1 MRVLL
6 VLAFALVARAAHPA
20 QAPAVTP
27 MAIVSAD
34 TDAGAGTLTIGG
46 TGFGT
51 RPFVTLDLVPLNVQL
66 ALDQR
71 IIAVVPV
78 GMIPP
83 GSYLLTVTR
92 GPQPGESASFDV
104 RIGPPPGDPPPAA
117 GAAPART
124 PGAPA
129 PGPPNPSPL
138 PAPGDAAARV
148 GDTTITIADADR
160 EWQRTDPA
168 GYLTASRHLYDARR
182 RVLTDMVNNEL
193 LAREAASRGLTVD
206 ALLKEELP
214 KRTVPLPDTSL
225 TALYQSLGDRSRG
238 ATLDQLRPALREWLA
253 RKVEPELAK
262 MTYIEELM
270 KVSTR
275 ADTLLAPPFVQ
286 VDHSADD
293 PSIGPATA
301 PVEVVMFGDFQSAA
315 YARVALTVPRV
326 RDLFGARV
334 RFVFKHFPANDSASI
349 AAAEAAAC
357 ANLQGKFW
365 AFHDTLLGQAGA
377 LDAARFK
384 SVASTVG
391 LDRSV
396 FDPCVDR
403 EQTRDR
409 IGLALEETRRYDLPG
424 SGSLLVN
431 GRLAPEPPAFLPTF
445 EYLKRLVEEELAR
458 QARDAR

>member
-1 MRVLL
+1 MELVQQMLQRGRSLELGETYAMTLAELGQYREAQALQRDLIAAARAGWPDRREGPADRAPAAVRSRRSVPHAVDRRGDAMRVLL
-6 VLAFALVARAAHPA
+6 ALALRALVAQAAQPA

-34 TDAGAGTLTIGG
+34 TDAGAGTLTIAG

-104 RIGPPPGDPPPAA
+104 RIGLPPGDPSRQPELRPPGLLVRSRLPLRRILHRFRLQA
-117 GAAPART
+117 T
-124 PGAPA
+124 PRHASA
-129 PGPPNPSPL
+129 TRQSRL
-138 PAPGDAAARV
+138 
-148 GDTTITIADADR
+148 ADVDR

-193 LAREAASRGLTVD
+193 LSREAASRGLTVD

-262 MTYIEELM
+262 MTYIEELT

-275 ADTLLAPPFVQ
+275 ADTLLA
-286 VDHSADD
+286 A
-293 PSIGPATA
+293 ATRA
-301 PVEVVMFGDFQSAA
+301 GRPLRPTIRRW
-315 YARVALTVPRV
+315 ARR
-326 RDLFGARV
+326 RHR
-334 RFVFKHFPANDSASI
+334 S
-349 AAAEAAAC
+349 
-357 ANLQGKFW
+357 
-365 AFHDTLLGQAGA
+365 
-377 LDAARFK
+377 K
-384 SVASTVG
+384 S
-391 LDRSV
+391 
-396 FDPCVDR
+396 
-403 EQTRDR
+403 
-409 IGLALEETRRYDLPG
+409 
-424 SGSLLVN
+424 
-431 GRLAPEPPAFLPTF
+431 
-445 EYLKRLVEEELAR
+445 
-458 QARDAR
+458 